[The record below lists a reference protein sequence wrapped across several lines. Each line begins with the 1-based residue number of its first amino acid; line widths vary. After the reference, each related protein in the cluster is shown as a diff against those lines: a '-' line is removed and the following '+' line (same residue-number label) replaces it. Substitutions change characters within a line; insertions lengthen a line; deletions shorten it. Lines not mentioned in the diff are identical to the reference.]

1 MNYECTDY
9 ISKEQGNYFLKA
21 IENDENDVIKIILIQ
36 AVFKLVYLIIEV
48 ILQAQYKRAENTL
61 LNWENNKN
69 RKLWSWHYKQYHTL
83 AKTSVK
89 LHYLCHENE

>member
-36 AVFKLVYLIIEV
+36 AVFKLMG
-48 ILQAQYKRAENTL
+48 
-61 LNWENNKN
+61 
-69 RKLWSWHYKQYHTL
+69 
-83 AKTSVK
+83 
-89 LHYLCHENE
+89 